1 MSTTRARRLRAGIV
15 AAGAAL
21 LLVHLLQWLL
31 PNVIDTWNHRIH
43 DRLFRFRAASQT
55 FRPVYDDTVVHVD
68 INQSTLQRLN
78 RRRIDRRHHARA
90 IVNLKSMGT
99 TAQLYDF
106 VFASERSPLEDREL
120 VEAAQAAGNTYFGLV
135 LLLERMRFHKT
146 ANASVASARHY
157 LKATGW
163 QIHTAAD
170 PNDIPEAVDAIVT
183 FPRLAQV
190 SRGLGSLNLQYD
202 TDGVYRRYPLLHRYQ
217 NKFYPSIVLRTV
229 CDYLQVPPERIYWE
243 PGPTLRL
250 ASARRPGSQELRDI
264 RIPVDQNGN
273 MIIDFIGNWD
283 RLRHYN
289 FSDILQASD
298 NPAEMALWKNE
309 LGGKI
314 VVVSEILS
322 GASDAGPVPTDTHYP
337 LSGVHANALHTIL
350 SGTFFRPLPIVSRIL
365 LEGVIASLA
374 IAAFVYLPAMGF
386 GAAVLIITAAYSGGA
401 VLAFLHAHRLLD
413 GVLPGGMLMVILVGL
428 LVHRAIE
435 STRLSLE
442 AERERDLVEKE
453 LEIGRR
459 IQADFFPAHLPSVQ
473 GWQMAAIIRPAKQ
486 VAGDFYDIFEINGTR
501 KIALVIGDVCDK
513 GVGAAMFMALFRSLI
528 RALCLQRSAEEPPF
542 PDQDRQWVPNLLQR
556 TIQETNNYIAETHE
570 QACMFATL
578 FFGILDTG
586 TGDLD
591 YVNCG
596 HEPPLLMTPE
606 GRRAHLS
613 PTGPAA
619 GSFPDIPFA
628 CRSIHMNPGDL
639 FFACTDGVIEAPD
652 QNNQIF
658 PRSQLDPIL
667 RSSHSSL
674 EDKLNA
680 IVDAVDLHSKGKPQF
695 DDITMLSVK
704 RL

>member
-1 MSTTRARRLRAGIV
+1 LSTTKARRLRAGVIV
-15 AAGAAL
+15 AGAAL
-21 LLVHLLQWLL
+21 LLVHLLQGLL
-31 PNVIDTWNHRIH
+31 PNAIDTWNHRIH
-43 DRLFRFRAASQT
+43 DRLFRFRAASET

-68 INQSTLQRLN
+68 ISQSTLQRLN
-78 RRRIDRRHHARA
+78 RRQIDRRHHARA
-90 IVNLKSMGT
+90 IVNLKAMET
-99 TAQLYDF
+99 AAQLYDF
-106 VFASERSPLEDREL
+106 VFASEQSPLEDHAL
-120 VEAAQAAGNTYFGLV
+120 IEAAQAAGNTYFGLV

-146 ANASVASARHY
+146 ANASESSAQRY
-157 LKATGW
+157 LKTTGW
-163 QIHTAAD
+163 PIHTATD
-170 PNDIPEAVDAIVT
+170 PDDIPEAVDAILT

-202 TDGVYRRYPLLHRYQ
+202 TDGVYRRYPLLYRYQ
-217 NKFYPSIVLRTV
+217 NVFYPSIVLRTV
-229 CDYLQVPPERIYWE
+229 CDYLQVPPDQIFWE

-250 ASARRPGSQELRDI
+250 AAARRPDSLESSDI
-264 RIPVDQNGN
+264 RIPVDPYGN
-273 MIIDFIGNWD
+273 MTIDFIGSWD
-283 RLRHYN
+283 RMRHYN

-298 NPAEMALWKNE
+298 NSAEMALWKKE
-309 LGGKI
+309 LREKI
-314 VVVSEILS
+314 VVVSEVLS
-322 GASDAGPVPTDTHYP
+322 GASDAGPVPTDTHFP

-350 SGTFFRPLPIVSRIL
+350 SGTFFRPLPMVFRIV
-365 LEGVIASLA
+365 LEGVIAILA

-386 GAAVLIITAAYSGGA
+386 GVAVLVIATAYSGGA

-413 GVLPGGMLMVILVGL
+413 GVLPGGMLMVILIGL

-435 STRLSLE
+435 STRLSLA

-459 IQADFFPAHLPSVQ
+459 IQADFFPPHLPSVQ

-486 VAGDFYDIFEINGTR
+486 VAGDFYDIFEVDGTR

-513 GVGAAMFMALFRSLI
+513 GVGAAMFMALFRSLV
-528 RALCLQRSAEEPPF
+528 RALCLQRSAEVPPS
-542 PDQDRQWVPNLLQR
+542 PDQDRQWSANVLQR
-556 TIQETNNYIAETHE
+556 TIQETNNYIAVTHE

-586 TGDLD
+586 TGDLH

-596 HEPPLLMTPE
+596 HEPPLLMTSE
-606 GRRAHLS
+606 GRMAHLS

-628 CRSIHMNPGDL
+628 CRSIHMNTGDL
-639 FFACTDGVIEAPD
+639 FFACTDGVIEAPGPND
-652 QNNQIF
+652 QIF
-658 PRSQLDPIL
+658 PRTQLTPIL
-667 RSSHSSL
+667 RSAHSSL

-680 IVDAVDLHSKGKPQF
+680 IVDAVDLHSQGRPQF
-695 DDITMLSVK
+695 DDITMLAVK

>member
-1 MSTTRARRLRAGIV
+1 MSTTRARRLRAGVIT
-15 AAGAAL
+15 AGAAL

-78 RRRIDRRHHARA
+78 RRQIDRRHHARA
-90 IVNLKSMGT
+90 IVNLKTMGT
-99 TAQLYDF
+99 AAQLYDF
-106 VFASERSPLEDREL
+106 VFASERSPLEDHDL

-135 LLLERMRFHKT
+135 LLLERMRFQKT
-146 ANASVASARHY
+146 ANVSEASAQHY
-157 LKATGW
+157 LKATDW
-163 QIHTAAD
+163 HIHTATE
-170 PNDIPEAVDAIVT
+170 PEDIPKAVDAIVT
-183 FPRLAQV
+183 FPRLAHV

-202 TDGVYRRYPLLHRYQ
+202 PDGVYRRYPLLHRYQ
-217 NKFYPSIVLRTV
+217 NAFYPSIVLRTV
-229 CDYLQVPPERIYWE
+229 CDYLQVPPDKIFWE

-250 ASARRPGSQELRDI
+250 AAARRPGSLEARDI
-264 RIPVDQNGN
+264 RIPVDPYGN
-273 MIIDFIGNWD
+273 MIIDFIGSWD
-283 RLRHYN
+283 RMRHYN

-298 NPAEMALWKNE
+298 NSAEMALWKNE

-314 VVVSEILS
+314 VVVSEVLS
-322 GASDAGPVPTDTHYP
+322 GASDAGPVPTDTHFP

-350 SGTFFRPLPIVSRIL
+350 SGTFFRPVPMVFRIV
-365 LEGVIASLA
+365 LEGVIVSLA

-386 GAAVLIITAAYSGGA
+386 GAAVMVITTVYSGGA
-401 VLAFLHAHRLLD
+401 VLVFLHAHQLLD
-413 GVLPGGMLMVILVGL
+413 CVLPGGMLMVILIGL

-459 IQADFFPAHLPSVQ
+459 IQADFFPARLPSVQ

-486 VAGDFYDIFEINGTR
+486 VAGDFYDIFEVNGTR

-513 GVGAAMFMALFRSLI
+513 GVGAAMFMALFRSLV
-528 RALCLQRSAEEPPF
+528 RALCLQRSAEAPPS
-542 PDQDRQWVPNLLQR
+542 PDQDRQWVPKLLQR
-556 TIQETNNYIAETHE
+556 TIQETNNYIAVTHE

-586 TGDLD
+586 TGDLH

-606 GRRAHLS
+606 GRMAHLS

-652 QNNQIF
+652 QNDQIF

-667 RSSHSSL
+667 RSPHSSL

-680 IVDAVDLHSKGKPQF
+680 IVDAVDLHSQGKPQF
-695 DDITMLSVK
+695 DDITMLAVK